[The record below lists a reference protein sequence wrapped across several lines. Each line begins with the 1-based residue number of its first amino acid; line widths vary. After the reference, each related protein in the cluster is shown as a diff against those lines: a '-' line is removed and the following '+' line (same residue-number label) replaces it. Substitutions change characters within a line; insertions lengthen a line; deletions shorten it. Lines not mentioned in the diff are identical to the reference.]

1 MPEACGEFDKGLVH
15 PIFSTEMQNL
25 KISTSVC
32 FSFYSSIC
40 ASCFSFHRDILLI
53 VPRTK
58 KQTPG
63 MYFIVVSHRLITNDV
78 QPHRYSYM
86 LNRIRRPTLNVT
98 GALIIWSRILRQIS
112 SVRQAAVSCRL
123 PIRPPQFAVNQMQYT
138 FQSQNVNT
146 VFITDPV

>member
-40 ASCFSFHRDILLI
+40 ALCFSFHRDILLI
-53 VPRTK
+53 APRTK

-78 QPHRYSYM
+78 QLHRYSYL
-86 LNRIRRPTLNVT
+86 LNRIRRLTLNVMGPLT
-98 GALIIWSRILRQIS
+98 TWSRILRQTNTVSLSKVSCSVLSLIYTLS
-112 SVRQAAVSCRL
+112 SVRGESNAICIPDLRTM
-123 PIRPPQFAVNQMQYT
+123 PKC
-138 FQSQNVNT
+138 
-146 VFITDPV
+146 